1 MKRNRKPAAE
11 ASRGFQ
17 PFADL
22 REEIRRRSISLP
34 VCAVP
39 EPVSRDCPAP
49 NPQDEHRLFAEAM
62 SDVTPIAQTGWVPA
76 APAAPP
82 AEAEEAIPDDEPL
95 RRLRELVECGN
106 GFVVSDTPEYMEGR
120 GPHVGAEVVRRLH
133 RGDFSIQD
141 HVDLHGLNVREA
153 GEAVDRLLA
162 RALRER
168 KRAVLIVHGRG
179 LSSPVEPVLKKKVRQ
194 WLTGG
199 PRRKWVMAFA
209 SARRCDG
216 GAGATYVLLR
226 NRPATRR
233 ERKRK
238 PSGSESA

>member
-1 MKRNRKPAAE
+1 VPA
-11 ASRGFQ
+11 
-17 PFADL
+17 
-22 REEIRRRSISLP
+22 
-34 VCAVP
+34 
-39 EPVSRDCPAP
+39 PVSRDCPAP
-49 NPQDEHRLFAEAM
+49 NPQDEHRLFTEAM
-62 SDVTPIAQTGWVPA
+62 SDVTPISRTGRVPS
-76 APAAPP
+76 APPAPP
-82 AEAEEAIPDDEPL
+82 AEACVAVPDDEPL
-95 RRLRELVECGN
+95 RRLRELVECGS

-120 GPHVGAEVVRRLH
+120 GPCVSAEVVRRLH

-153 GEAVDRLLA
+153 CEAVDRFLA

-238 PSGSESA
+238 SFISESV

>member
-1 MKRNRKPAAE
+1 MKRNRKPAPE
-11 ASRGFQ
+11 TSPEDR

-22 REEIRRRSISLP
+22 RRRIRRRSISP
-34 VCAVP
+34 PACVV
-39 EPVSRDCPAP
+39 PAP
-49 NPQDEHRLFAEAM
+49 VARDLPPPDPEDEHRLFAEAM
-62 SDVTPIAQTGWVPA
+62 ADVAPIARSDRPTSAPVPA
-76 APAAPP
+76 REP
-82 AEAEEAIPDDEPL
+82 EEAPRDEESL
-95 RRLRELVECGN
+95 RRLRALVECGS

-120 GPHVGAEVVRRLH
+120 GPRVAPEVARRLH

-141 HVDLHGLNVREA
+141 YVDLHGLNVREA
-153 GEAVDRLLA
+153 REAVDRFLT

-179 LSSPVEPVLKKKVRQ
+179 LSSPSEPVLKKNVRQ

-199 PRRKWVMAFA
+199 PLRKWVMAFA
-209 SARRCDG
+209 SAQRCDG

-238 PSGSESA
+238 SSVPRSP